1 MEQIRVLQ
9 VLSGLDRG
17 GIENMVMNLY
27 RAIDKTKI
35 QFDFIIHRHTE
46 DAFCDEVRAL
56 GGNIYLFPKFS
67 LLKIGSY
74 KKFWKNFL
82 KDHPEYK
89 VIHSH
94 VRSYAIV
101 FIRIAK
107 KLGRKTIVHSHST
120 SNGSGIGSLVKMFMQ
135 LPLRRESD
143 YLFACSEISGRWLF
157 GDKAIKKDNYKM
169 IKNAID
175 TNRYV
180 VSSEVRQ
187 SYRKSFN
194 AEDKVVYGHVGRL
207 SEPKN
212 HSFLLDIFKEI
223 VSREPNSLLV
233 IVGAGEYQAQ
243 IGAKIKQLSLENS
256 VVMTGARADIPELL
270 SAMDVFL
277 FPSLWEGLPVT
288 VVEAQAA
295 GLPCLVS
302 DTVTSEVAVSEA
314 VEYLPIDKGTSVW
327 VEKALSAA
335 GKRYSVV
342 DKIKL
347 AGFDTATTCEELTS
361 FYRSLSNE

>member
-9 VLSGLDRG
+9 VLSGLNRG

-27 RAIDKTKI
+27 RAMDKTQV
-35 QFDFIIHRHTE
+35 QFDFIIHNHGE

-67 LLKIGSY
+67 LLKISSY
-74 KKFWKNFL
+74 KKFWKSFL

-89 VIHSH
+89 IIHSH

-101 FIRIAK
+101 FVRIAK
-107 KLGRKTIVHSHST
+107 KLGIKTIVHSHST
-120 SNGSGIGSLVKMFMQ
+120 SNGRGIGSLVKMFMQ

-143 YLFACSEISGRWLF
+143 YMFACSEISGRWLF
-157 GDKAIKKDNYKM
+157 GDKAISKPNYRM

-175 TNRYV
+175 TSLYALDDNTRK
-180 VSSEVRQ
+180 

-194 AEDKVVYGHVGRL
+194 AEDKVIYGHVGRL

-212 HSFLLDIFKEI
+212 HSFLLEVFKEI
-223 VSREPNSLLV
+223 TKREPNSLLL
-233 IVGAGEYQAQ
+233 IVGSGTYKAQ
-243 IGAKIKQLSLENS
+243 IEAKIKELDLENS
-256 VVMTGARADIPELL
+256 VIMTGARADIPELL

-288 VVEAQAA
+288 VIEAQAA

-302 DTVTSEVAVSEA
+302 DTVTSEVAVSKA
-314 VEYLPIDKGTSVW
+314 VEYLPIDQGVSLW
-327 VEKALSAA
+327 AEKATSLA
-335 GKRYSVV
+335 GVRYAVV

-347 AGFDTATTCEELTS
+347 AGFDTRTTCEELTS
-361 FYRSLSNE
+361 FYRSLTK

>member
-9 VLSGLDRG
+9 VLSGLNRG

-27 RAIDKTKI
+27 RAIDKTQI
-35 QFDFIIHRHTE
+35 QFDFVIHNHGE

-67 LLKIGSY
+67 LFKIGSY

-82 KDHPEYK
+82 KSHPEYK
-89 VIHSH
+89 IIHSH

-107 KLGRKTIVHSHST
+107 KLGLKTIVHSHST

-135 LPLRRESD
+135 FPLRRESD

-157 GDKAIKKDNYKM
+157 GNKAIEKPNYKM
-169 IKNAID
+169 IKNAVD
-175 TNRYV
+175 TSRYV
-180 VSSEVRQ
+180 ISNDVRQ

-194 AEDKVVYGHVGRL
+194 ADGKVVYGHVGRL

-212 HSFLLDIFKEI
+212 HLFLLEIFKEI
-223 VSREPNSLLV
+223 KERDPNSLLL
-233 IVGAGEYQAQ
+233 IVGMGEYQSQ
-243 IGAKIKQLSLENS
+243 IEAKIRQFNLENS
-256 VVMTGARADIPELL
+256 VIMTGARSDVPELL

-277 FPSLWEGLPVT
+277 LPSLWEGLPV
-288 VVEAQAA
+288 VVIEAQAA

-314 VEYLPIDKGTSVW
+314 VEYLPIDKGTTLW
-327 VEKALSAA
+327 AEKAISSA
-335 GKRYSVV
+335 GKRYSVI

-347 AGFDTATTCEELTS
+347 AGFDTSTTCEELTS
-361 FYRSLSNE
+361 FYRSLI